1 MKKPKSETP
10 SSGASIGD
18 ELFESKM
25 SFAEYQG
32 QAAHSPVLLAGVA
45 YAVKQDGGPR
55 KRTVTEW
62 NQAVEAFASAPTH

>member
-1 MKKPKSETP
+1 MKKTNSEPPPAGT
-10 SSGASIGD
+10 SIGD
-18 ELFESKM
+18 GRLESKM